1 MLEDASI
8 VSRHASLSRGASV
21 ATHCRRSKRRRD
33 GRRYGSASKL
43 STELRSS
50 AARGVLVGP
59 GLADWDFSL
68 NKDTALPK
76 LGEKGLVEFRA
87 EFFNIVNHTN
97 FNFPGISQN
106 NQNFI
111 QTGIGTGIVNPAAG
125 VVSTTATN
133 ARQIQ
138 FGLRLEF

>member
-1 MLEDASI
+1 MFTLPAFGTLGD
-8 VSRHASLSRGASV
+8 VL
-21 ATHCRRSKRRRD
+21 
-33 GRRYGSASKL
+33 
-43 STELRSS
+43 
-50 AARGVLVGP
+50 RGVLVGP

-68 NKDTALPK
+68 NKDTVVPK
-76 LGEKGLVEFRA
+76 LGEKGRLEFRA
-87 EFFNIVNHTN
+87 EFFNIINHTN
-97 FNFPGISQN
+97 FNFPGILQN